1 MGRAARLVVAAV
13 VITVTLAPAA
23 DATAGTPRAGE
34 APALPALPS
43 LDPGSPSLSAGGRAM
58 LEAAPLEDAP
68 RYALGVTVEPGTGN
82 VEGRMHAR
90 VQRPDDG
97 AAEFRVLP
105 GLPALHAGLRVRN
118 VTVNDKA
125 VNAEV
130 DRALLRVPVKRA
142 ESNAVDV
149 RLQFSYRVPRSGPS
163 GGRPL
168 SQETIGV
175 LSRSRDVMLLG
186 HWFPVWLP
194 PGADADPGLS
204 GFGDI
209 GNFAAGAITA
219 RVDVPTGYDV
229 RSGGVNAGRIDKGS
243 RTIVTESGVGPRDL
257 ALFVGRD
264 RRNAETSTGD
274 VTVRAT
280 GAAGLDLEDAAR
292 QSADDV
298 QALTDLYSPYPWSE
312 VDVVS
317 APLGPGIG
325 GMEWPGMV
333 WVAGIGE
340 GSLGGA
346 SLALAHELA
355 HQWWHALVGNDSI
368 RAPVVDEPLAQYS
381 MCLVTARQQIGD
393 VECVGL
399 GRGTLGRSPRD
410 ACADRPT
417 NRFRSA
423 EQYGL
428 LVYNQAPGFYFALAD
443 AVGQVATVAAL
454 RSVVARH
461 AFGILTP
468 EQLHDEFVAA
478 FPDRAAEVRDLW
490 DRYIGPSGCGGSRG
504 SGQPAATAVLPTVV
518 AGAGARDGD

>member
-1 MGRAARLVVAAV
+1 MVRTARVLVALAVLGASGLITPARDAGAATAAPVVAK
-13 VITVTLAPAA
+13 P
-23 DATAGTPRAGE
+23 
-34 APALPALPS
+34 PALPELPS
-43 LDPGSPSLSAGGRAM
+43 LDPASPSLSAGGRAM

-68 RYALGVTVEPGTGN
+68 RYALSVTVEPGTGN
-82 VEGRMHAR
+82 IDGRMHAR
-90 VQRPDDG
+90 VQRPDG
-97 AAEFRVLP
+97 AAAEFRVLP
-105 GLPALHAGLRVRN
+105 GLPALHAGLRVRD
-118 VTVNDKA
+118 VTVNGKA

-130 DRALLRVPVKRA
+130 DRALLRVPVRRA

-149 RLQFSYRVPRSGPS
+149 RLQFSYRVPRSGPT

-186 HWFPVWLP
+186 HWFPLWLP

-209 GNFAAGAITA
+209 GNFAAGAMTA
-219 RVDVPTGYDV
+219 RVQVPTGYDA
-229 RSGGVNAGRIDKGS
+229 RSGGVTVARTEKGS
-243 RTIVTESGVGPRDL
+243 RTIVTESGVGLRDL
-257 ALFVGRD
+257 ALVVGRG
-264 RRNAETSTGD
+264 RHNAETTTGD

-280 GAAGLDLEDAAR
+280 GAAGLDLDAAA
-292 QSADDV
+292 SDAAADV
-298 QALTDLYSPYPWSE
+298 NSLSDLYAPYPWSE

-333 WVAGIGE
+333 WVPGIGE
-340 GSLGGA
+340 GFLGGT

-393 VECVGL
+393 IECVGL
-399 GRGTLGRSPRD
+399 GRGTLGPSSRD

-417 NRFRSA
+417 NRFQSA
-423 EQYGL
+423 EQYGSL
-428 LVYNQAPGFYFALAD
+428 IYDQAPGFYFALSD
-443 AVGQVATVAAL
+443 VVGQDATVAAL
-454 RSVVARH
+454 RGVAIRH
-461 AFGILTP
+461 GFGIVTP
-468 EQLHDEFVAA
+468 EQLHDELVAA
-478 FPDRAAEVRDLW
+478 FPDRAPEVRDLW
-490 DRYIGPSGCGGSRG
+490 DRYIGPPGCGK
-504 SGQPAATAVLPTVV
+504 
-518 AGAGARDGD
+518 

>member
-1 MGRAARLVVAAV
+1 MGRAARLVVAAA
-13 VITVTLAPAA
+13 VITVTLVPPAG
-23 DATAGTPRAGE
+23 ATAGTPGAGKP
-34 APALPALPS
+34 PALPELPS
-43 LDPGSPSLSAGGRAM
+43 LDPGSPSLSPGGRAM
-58 LEAAPLEDAP
+58 LEAASLEDAP
-68 RYALGVTVEPGTGN
+68 RYALSVTVEPGTGD

-90 VQRPDDG
+90 VQQPDDG
-97 AAEFRVLP
+97 TAEFRVLP
-105 GLPALHAGLRVRN
+105 GLPALHAGLRVRD
-118 VTVNDKA
+118 VTVNGKA

-130 DRALLRVPVKRA
+130 DRALLRVRVKRTG
-142 ESNAVDV
+142 SNAVDV
-149 RLQFSYRVPRSGPS
+149 RLHFSYRVPRSGPT

-175 LSRSRDVMLLG
+175 LSRTRDVVLLG
-186 HWFPVWLP
+186 HWFPLWLP

-219 RVDVPTGYDV
+219 RVQVPTGYDV
-229 RSGGVNAGRIDKGS
+229 RSGGVNIDRADKGS
-243 RTIVTESGVGPRDL
+243 RSIVTESGVGLRDL
-257 ALFVGRD
+257 ALVVGRG

-280 GAAGLDLEDAAR
+280 GAAGLDLDAAAR
-292 QSADDV
+292 ESADDV
-298 QALTDLYSPYPWSE
+298 QALADLYAPYPWSE

-317 APLGPGIG
+317 APLVPGIG

-340 GSLGGA
+340 RFLGGT

-393 VECVGL
+393 LECVGL
-399 GRGTLGRSPRD
+399 GRGTLDRSPRD

-423 EQYGL
+423 DEYGQL
-428 LVYNQAPGFYFALAD
+428 IYDQAPGFYFALSD
-443 AVGQVATVAAL
+443 AVGQDATVAAL
-454 RSVVARH
+454 RAVVSRH
-461 AFGILTP
+461 TFGILTP
-468 EQLHDEFVAA
+468 EQLRDEIVAA
-478 FPDRAAEVRDLW
+478 FPDRTAEVRDLW
-490 DRYIGPSGCGGSRG
+490 DRYIGAPGCGR
-504 SGQPAATAVLPTVV
+504 
-518 AGAGARDGD
+518 